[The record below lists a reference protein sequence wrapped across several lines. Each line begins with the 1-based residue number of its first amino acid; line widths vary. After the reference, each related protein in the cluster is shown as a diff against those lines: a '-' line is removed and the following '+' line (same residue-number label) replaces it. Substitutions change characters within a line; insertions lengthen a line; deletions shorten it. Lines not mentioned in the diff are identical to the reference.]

1 MLIGA
6 DALTSGMQ
14 FTVNRKQAD
23 KAGARGRARRRS
35 VLRGIQ
41 DFSMEIFLQSVT
53 LLNLEFFF
61 LAVIF
66 KVADS
71 TRFSFCLQI
80 KEIV

>member
-1 MLIGA
+1 MLLSA

-14 FTVNRKQAD
+14 FTVNRKHAE
-23 KAGARGRARRRS
+23 KPGACGRARRHS

-41 DFSMEIFLQSVT
+41 NFPTEIFLQSVT

-71 TRFSFCLQI
+71 TRNSFSL
-80 KEIV
+80 

>member
-1 MLIGA
+1 VEV
-6 DALTSGMQ
+6 Q
-14 FTVNRKQAD
+14 FTVNRKHAE
-23 KAGARGRARRRS
+23 KAGACGRARRRS

-41 DFSMEIFLQSVT
+41 DFPMEIFLQSVT

-71 TRFSFCLQI
+71 TRNSFSL
-80 KEIV
+80 